1 MRGEGSTPQVKWL
14 RFWRLNGPSVVE
26 RGADSGTVHAIFPW
40 ITDAYTQKRLDRC
53 TVGYSSVANLP
64 HTQRRSDTKMRNSRF
79 CKTTAALGV
88 AAFVSIAALTACG
101 GSETESPSS
110 TTPTPTSTPGVTPTE
125 KGIAPTGGNS
135 FSPPVKAPPAPTGI
149 PGTNHTG

>member
-1 MRGEGSTPQVKWL
+1 
-14 RFWRLNGPSVVE
+14 
-26 RGADSGTVHAIFPW
+26 
-40 ITDAYTQKRLDRC
+40 
-53 TVGYSSVANLP
+53 
-64 HTQRRSDTKMRNSRF
+64 MRNSRF

-88 AAFVSIAALTACG
+88 TAIVSIAALTACG
-101 GSETESPSS
+101 GSETESPST

-135 FSPPVKAPPAPTGI
+135 FSPPVKAPPAPTGV